1 MYTIVPQKVAYPKK
15 WVQVGMQLKI
25 ISIKRSIR
33 FLSMKKSI
41 RILGRSDPRPHSL
54 ADPARVLSPRHVAS
68 SRVRRVTVTIRLSAA
83 PATPPAAEVVLPCP
97 GKVRTSGELI
107 MQMSL
112 SLVS

>member
-1 MYTIVPQKVAYPKK
+1 MSKSWHATQNHYHY
-15 WVQVGMQLKI
+15 
-25 ISIKRSIR
+25 RSIR
-33 FLSMKKSI
+33 FLSMKKSK
-41 RILGRSDPRPHSL
+41 RILGRSDPRSQSL
-54 ADPARVLSPRHVAS
+54 ADPVRVSSSRHVAS
-68 SRVRRVTVTIRLSAA
+68 CRGRRVTVTVRLSAA